1 MYNGTTPTQ
10 PSIVPQVEQTKAEE
24 DKAIAEELNHFFP
37 LTEEDESPVD
47 EIVKTA
53 AVDEAAHALGAI
65 LPGADIAVHAIEVM
79 TELSDDQPQ
88 AAVVSTGEPQM
99 KIQKSDS
106 PVKVGNP
113 LLRRMPKKREFTDT
127 QIDDGYDMK

>member
-1 MYNGTTPTQ
+1 MMSFL
-10 PSIVPQVEQTKAEE
+10 PSIEGE
-24 DKAIAEELNHFFP
+24 D
-37 LTEEDESPVD
+37 DSPVD
-47 EIVKTA
+47 DVVKTA

-79 TELSDDQPQ
+79 TEVSDDQPQ
-88 AAVVSTGEPQM
+88 AAVVPTGEPQM